1 MQYCYFEIHQCSVY
15 LGFVVFFPYLS
26 SISLNGLL
34 GCFQLLAVPNKAVM
48 NICAEE
54 TQGLREEAAGEL
66 GLSEGQQK
74 LTEKEKK
81 SRGHL
86 PPENDTSRTRSQLM
100 LPASPSLG

>member
-1 MQYCYFEIHQCSVY
+1 MRI
-15 LGFVVFFPYLS
+15 
-26 SISLNGLL
+26 NRKR
-34 GCFQLLAVPNKAVM
+34 AVEAA
-48 NICAEE
+48 AEE

-86 PPENDTSRTRSQLM
+86 PPENDTSRTRSQLR